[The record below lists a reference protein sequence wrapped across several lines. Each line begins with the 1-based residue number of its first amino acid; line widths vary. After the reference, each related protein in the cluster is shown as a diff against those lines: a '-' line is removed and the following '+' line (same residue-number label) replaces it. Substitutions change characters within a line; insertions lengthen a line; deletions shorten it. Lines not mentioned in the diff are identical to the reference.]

1 MIRLGVYCEKNSV
14 LTIVKASRRE
24 DSGLYKIRLTCMG
37 GGGEATG
44 QINA

>member
-14 LTIVKASRRE
+14 LTIVKASKRE

-37 GGGEATG
+37 GGGAATG
-44 QINA
+44 ER